1 MAYSKEHVAKE
12 ITDGLLSNQHKYNKE
27 ILARPKMLAWPL
39 LVVILLESS
48 IGQSTLIELADP
60 FQPGLL
66 AKEELI
72 AFDWP
77 IINASRQM
85 SSFATV
91 FMPNNSLS
99 VDYPRLQE
107 ANNAI

>member
-1 MAYSKEHVAKE
+1 
-12 ITDGLLSNQHKYNKE
+12 LN
-27 ILARPKMLAWPL
+27 
-39 LVVILLESS
+39 
-48 IGQSTLIELADP
+48 DP

-66 AKEELI
+66 AEEELI

-85 SSFATV
+85 SFFAAV

-99 VDYPRLQE
+99 VDYQKTLSGE
-107 ANNAI
+107 KCLWKLIS